1 MNIEEINAKILL
13 KNAQIQAEAKPN
25 QKVEL
30 TKQLRVLQ
38 LKKEIETIKM
48 KIQQLS

>member
-13 KNAQIQAEAKPN
+13 KNAQIRAEAEPN
-25 QKVEL
+25 MKVEL
-30 TKQLRVLQ
+30 TKQLQVLQ
-38 LKKEIETIKM
+38 LKKEIETIRM

>member
-13 KNAQIQAEAKPN
+13 KNAQIQAEAEPN